1 MLFTDA
7 TMTQEARLLQVTEL
21 QSTLLEV
28 NYPMPIL
35 VIIQSLVRQW
45 IDSNTIDPTRVQ
57 LLQTMMI
64 NDMLTQL
71 EIQCKG
77 MYHHAMEWN
86 LDAIILKK
94 NHPLIYAYLG
104 MRKRFPNMV
113 PGRAFVPVRKR
124 SAV

>member
-1 MLFTDA
+1 ML
-7 TMTQEARLLQVTEL
+7 TQKARLLQVNEL

-28 NYPMPIL
+28 NYPLPIL
-35 VIIQSLVRQW
+35 AIIQSLVSRC
-45 IDSNTIDPTRVQ
+45 IEVKPIEPTSIQ

-64 NDMLTQL
+64 NDMLTQI
-71 EIQCKG
+71 ETQCKG
-77 MYHHAMEWN
+77 MYHHAIEWD
-86 LDAIILKK
+86 LDSSILEK

-124 SAV
+124 

>member
-7 TMTQEARLLQVTEL
+7 TMTQEARLLQVNEL

-45 IDSNTIDPTRVQ
+45 IDSNTIDPTSVQ

-86 LDAIILKK
+86 LHASILKK
-94 NHPLIYAYLG
+94 NHPLVHAYLG

-113 PGRAFVPVRKR
+113 PGRAFIPVYKN
-124 SAV
+124 